1 MNCCDHHN
9 VNQLIELFNH
19 CFKESYQTVLIQGGV
34 EPLYIPAGEEK
45 YHRLIFVHDYFSSA
59 LHEIAH
65 WCLAGPERRQQI
77 DFGYW
82 YQPDGRTAKQQ
93 KIFEQVEI
101 KPQALEW
108 IFAKTAG
115 HDFHFS
121 ADNLDAGMDV
131 STTFKQAVHEQL
143 ARYLQTGL
151 PPRAQRFR
159 AILLDYYGVSV

>member
-9 VNQLIELFNH
+9 VNQLIELFNR
-19 CFKESYQTVLIQGGV
+19 CFKESYQTVLIQGGI

-45 YHRLIFVHDYFSSA
+45 YHRLIFAHDYFSSA

-65 WCLAGPERRQQI
+65 WCLAGPERRQQV
-77 DFGYW
+77 DFAYW

-93 KIFEQVEI
+93 KVFEQVEI

-108 IFAKTAG
+108 IFAKAAG

-131 STTFKQAVHEQL
+131 SVTFKQAVHEQL
-143 ARYLQTGL
+143 AHYLQTGL

-159 AILLDYYGVSV
+159 EVLLDYYGVSV